1 MSTENNSDL
10 LFKNSVKILTD
21 LISFKTISGEDN
33 TALIDYC
40 DDILKKLGATS
51 FRTYDDE
58 KKRVNLF
65 ATLKAKS
72 SNNKKPIILSG
83 HTDVVPVSKGW
94 SSDPFTATI
103 KDDKLYGRGS
113 CDMKGFIACTL
124 AYAPIYSKSNL
135 DRDIHF
141 SFTFDEETACIGAP
155 ILIEELKRRNIKDG
169 ICIVGEPTNMKI
181 IDAHKGCYEYTT
193 HFRGLA
199 GHSSAP
205 HKGVSAVEYASKYVN
220 KLMELRE
227 RLKER
232 EPKDSIFDPP
242 HSTLSIGGIFGGI
255 AHNVIA
261 DKCHVNWETRPVVK
275 EDGVF
280 LNQEIDKYVNEV
292 LLPDMK
298 KIFPNASIEKNI
310 IGEIIGFDRKSKSDA
325 CELISSLTGDNSRQV
340 VSFGTEAGLF
350 QEIGISTV
358 VCGPGSI
365 EQAHKIDEFI
375 ILDELKKRVKKDSIF
390 DPPHS
395 TLSIG
400 GIKGGIA
407 HNVIA
412 DKCSVEWETRPVV
425 KDDGEFVTKEID
437 KYANEVLLPEMKKVF
452 PDSYIKKEVIGEVVG
467 FNRLDDSEACEF
479 VSNITGDNSREVVSF
494 GTEAGLFQELGISTV
509 VCGPGSIEQAHKIDE
524 FIELNE
530 MKKCLKFL
538 EGVKDKSVN

>member
-83 HTDVVPVSKGW
+83 DTDVVPVSKGW
-94 SSDPFTATI
+94 SSDPFTAII

-181 IDAHKGCYEYTT
+181 IDALKGCYEYTT

-205 HKGVSAVEYASKYVN
+205 HKGVSAVEYASRYVN

-280 LNQEIDKYVNEV
+280 LNQEIDKYANEV
-292 LLPDMK
+292 LLPDLK
-298 KIFPNASIEKNI
+298 KIFPNATIEKNI

-375 ILDELKKRVKKDSIF
+375 ILDELKKCLK
-390 DPPHS
+390 
-395 TLSIG
+395 LLE
-400 GIKGGIA
+400 GIKE
-407 HNVIA
+407 
-412 DKCSVEWETRPVV
+412 KS
-425 KDDGEFVTKEID
+425 
-437 KYANEVLLPEMKKVF
+437 
-452 PDSYIKKEVIGEVVG
+452 
-467 FNRLDDSEACEF
+467 
-479 VSNITGDNSREVVSF
+479 
-494 GTEAGLFQELGISTV
+494 ST
-509 VCGPGSIEQAHKIDE
+509 
-524 FIELNE
+524 N
-530 MKKCLKFL
+530 
-538 EGVKDKSVN
+538 